1 MVNQTRRLTPAQI
14 AADRASAAALQAMEG
29 YAPANADYSVKAID
43 KAQDDML
50 AAQAT
55 ETQAVAAA
63 DAAHDDAVAA
73 EWALHNLVL
82 GAKDQVVAQFGRN
95 SNQVQAVGMTKKD
108 ERKAPAR
115 RKKGGGS
122 QT

>member
-1 MVNQTRRLTPAQI
+1 MVDQTKRLKPAQI
-14 AADRASAAALQAMEG
+14 AADRAGVAALQAMEG
-29 YAPANADYSVKAID
+29 YAPANADYSLKAIG
-43 KAQDDML
+43 KAHDDVL

-55 ETQAVAAA
+55 EAQSQAAA

-95 SNQVQAVGMTKKD
+95 SNEVQALGLTKKE
-108 ERKAPAR
+108 ERKAPVR
-115 RKKGGGS
+115 KKKGGGS